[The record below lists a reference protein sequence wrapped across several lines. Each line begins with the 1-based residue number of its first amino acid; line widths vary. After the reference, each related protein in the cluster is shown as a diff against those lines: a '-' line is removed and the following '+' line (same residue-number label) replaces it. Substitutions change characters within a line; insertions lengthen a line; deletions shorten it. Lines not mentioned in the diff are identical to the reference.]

1 MAAESKSTDDDD
13 EDETDG
19 DDEDVEDEDDD
30 EDDDDED
37 EEDDDDDCGH
47 IWICLILLYN
57 TLVKPTSKLVD
68 VRALKT
74 QVTQTFSWSP
84 STTLKPPVAMRAPQ
98 KVQSKQ
104 SPEKV
109 RITQRHPCLR
119 YCQ

>member
-37 EEDDDDDCGH
+37 EEDDDDCGH